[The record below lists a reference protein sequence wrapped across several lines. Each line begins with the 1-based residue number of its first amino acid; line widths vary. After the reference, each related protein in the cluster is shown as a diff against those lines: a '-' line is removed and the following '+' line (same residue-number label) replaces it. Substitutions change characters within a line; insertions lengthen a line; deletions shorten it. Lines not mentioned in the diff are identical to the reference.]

1 MINWNYIDAAQKL
14 IERLFDEIKLLRK
27 QIEQQDTIEKSI
39 KNEKDE
45 WKKIS
50 QSLKIKLDNITREK
64 VRLSNRLNQYD
75 TNRRIELQKL
85 QKQYNGSLNIYRNQN
100 NQLSQQVAEL
110 KRQKETLN
118 QNLAEAEAS
127 QSRLLAKVAH
137 QNQDARIHYDAT
149 SNRPQHHLL
158 IDKYKTLKEQYFH
171 SLAVSLFNFMEKS
184 NPELNKQRKAKL
196 NEIKAA
202 ISVTVLMGGHEIM
215 KRKTDEVEELPPK
228 LL

>member
-149 SNRPQHHLL
+149 SNRPQHHL
-158 IDKYKTLKEQYFH
+158 
-171 SLAVSLFNFMEKS
+171 
-184 NPELNKQRKAKL
+184 
-196 NEIKAA
+196 
-202 ISVTVLMGGHEIM
+202 
-215 KRKTDEVEELPPK
+215 
-228 LL
+228 